1 MLVDNADALMVW
13 LSSVLEPLC
22 DADPSALSKY
32 VLALIKRDKAESEL
46 RDSMTNQMEVFLQ
59 ENTTSFIDSL
69 FTTLQSG
76 DYVEGPPKVVAR
88 KAEADDESGKHDE
101 QEGKPDST
109 TSTPANVS
117 ELASD
122 LKEAEH
128 KQQSPDDDRS
138 RRRSPGTG
146 RRTSSPRRRRSPG
159 HRGRHRSRSRSP
171 FRLDTMELFRRLGR
185 RISPAFGRRS
195 RSRSYSPRPRS
206 PPRRFASRGST
217 PTKDEETPGYTPSAV
232 SISGGKRPRCRDY
245 DEKGFCLQGDQ
256 CKFDHG
262 NDAVVL
268 EDTANP
274 APPPYMPGGYAEP
287 YVPASTAPALPPLH
301 LPPPGYPPATS
312 ALGSTRKRSYEE
324 SSALGGAGNYPP
336 AKRFG
341 CNRLGGGR
349 GRGRGGA
356 HGGRQ
361 GGASK
366 VLVKNIPAGLNTIA
380 HINNHFTRFGTLV
393 NVQIHF
399 ENDPGAALVSF
410 AHPNEATAAMN
421 CPDAVFGNR
430 FIKMFYNYQG
440 SSPQAPVRQRLGTVT
455 TSVNLVN
462 KDSQESVKERISAEG
477 STITKTIVNTEASA
491 AAKETIENVESNI
504 ILDRQISEDFVA
516 AKESKKAATIAAIKR
531 NQEVLELKAKM
542 KKEAD
547 VKKTEAIK
555 MTDELRNSKLELL
568 EKLIEE
574 QKKIILKMEEKKGTM
589 NNEEKT
595 SMMALLKSLSTSIEK
610 TKEDIKILLSQQS
623 NQNTRKTFVDV
634 QKELLDAELELFNA
648 QQDGSDHVEEIQ
660 KRVNKLRVEAAQ
672 KGYLPTSRP
681 ARGARGGSPGSPG
694 AIRGGGYIRGAG
706 MYPRGRIL
714 RGGFRGRRG
723 GAYGGQPGTTSL
735 DRRPTTILI
744 SEVDIDIKDA
754 VLAHMSKFGEV
765 VDTTEDVEESKT
777 IMIQYKTRREA
788 EAAMLK
794 SNQFTE
800 RTLRLTWHTSSL
812 GDSAE
817 LDLDESD
824 ENARL
829 EEQANLLDD
838 YTPLD
843 PAYLPAGLGEDDNKV
858 DTSEEAVEEEQP
870 ASEDEVDEEDTDAE
884 RSWKR

>member
-1 MLVDNADALMVW
+1 LIDNGDALMVW

-32 VLALIKRDKAESEL
+32 VLALIKKDKPDSEL

-59 ENTTSFIDSL
+59 ENTNTFIDSL
-69 FTTLQSG
+69 FTTLQNG

-88 KAEADDESGKHDE
+88 KADADDLDQSGKLE
-101 QEGKPDST
+101 ENSGKPDST

-128 KQQSPDDDRS
+128 KHRSPDDDRS

-146 RRTSSPRRRRSPG
+146 GRRTSSPRRRRTSG

-171 FRLDTMELFRRLGR
+171 FGRLGR
-185 RISPAFGRRS
+185 RVSPAGFGRRS
-195 RSRSYSPRPRS
+195 RSRSYSPRARS

-217 PTKDEETPGYTPSAV
+217 PTKDEEAPGYTPSAV
-232 SISGGKRPRCRDY
+232 SVSGGKRPRCRDY

-301 LPPPGYPPATS
+301 LPPPGYPPASSVGS
-312 ALGSTRKRSYEE
+312 ATRKRSYEE
-324 SSALGGAGNYPP
+324 SSNSGAAGNYPP
-336 AKRFG
+336 AKRYGSVPFD

-349 GRGRGGA
+349 GRGRGGHA
-356 HGGRQ
+356 HGGRH

-380 HINNHFTRFGTLV
+380 HINNHFARFGTLV

-410 AHPNEATAAMN
+410 AQPNEATAAMN
-421 CPDAVFGNR
+421 SPDAVFGNR

-440 SSPQAPVRQRLGTVT
+440 QAPIRERLGAITAT
-455 TSVNLVN
+455 ANIGAG
-462 KDSQESVKERISAEG
+462 DSTVKERVSAEG
-477 STITKTIVNTEASA
+477 STLTKTIVNTEAA
-491 AAKETIENVESNI
+491 AAVAKETLENVELTVN
-504 ILDRQISEDFVA
+504 LERQISEDFVA
-516 AKESKKAATIAAIKR
+516 AKESKRAATIAAIKR
-531 NQEVLELKAKM
+531 NQEVLELKAKL

-555 MTDELRNSKLELL
+555 MTDELRTCKLELL

-589 NNEEKT
+589 SAEEKA
-595 SMMALLKSLSTSIEK
+595 SMMSLLKSLSTSIEK
-610 TKEDIKILLSQQS
+610 TKEDIKLILSQQS
-623 NQNTRKTFVDV
+623 NQNTRKSFVDV
-634 QKELLDAELELFNA
+634 QKELLDAELELFNS
-648 QQDGSDHVEEIQ
+648 QQDGSENSDDIQ

-672 KGYLPTSRP
+672 KGFLPTSRP
-681 ARGARGGSPGSPG
+681 ARGGRGGSRGSPG
-694 AIRGGGYIRGAG
+694 AIRGGGYSRGAG
-706 MYPRGRIL
+706 MYSRGRIL
-714 RGGFRGRRG
+714 RGGYRDRRG
-723 GAYGGQPGTTSL
+723 GSYGGQPGTTSL

-744 SEVDIDIKDA
+744 SEVDVDIKDA

-765 VDTTEDVEESKT
+765 VDPVAVDEESKT

-788 EAAMLK
+788 ETAMLK

-800 RTLRLTWHTSSL
+800 RSLQLTWHTISL
-812 GDSAE
+812 GDSTE
-817 LDLDESD
+817 VDLDES
-824 ENARL
+824 NNVSL
-829 EEQANLLDD
+829 EEQVDLLDD

-858 DTSEEAVEEEQP
+858 ETSEEAVEEDEP
-870 ASEDEVDEEDTDAE
+870 ASEDEVDEDDAE